1 MVKYAEFLEIE
12 TGSPVYVNP
21 SAVIIIRPNATAE
34 QGTVIYFDDRQ
45 EIAVRE
51 SLSEVVSSLES

>member
-1 MVKYAEFLEIE
+1 MVKYAEFVEIE
-12 TGSPVYVNP
+12 TGSPVCVNP

-34 QGTVIYFDDRQ
+34 QGTVIYFDDNQ
-45 EIAVRE
+45 KIAVRE